1 MPLNDF
7 FKYSVESAEPGQI
20 KALLSI
26 DQNHD
31 IFKGHFPG
39 NPVTPGVT
47 QLEIIRQ
54 ILSECTQKD
63 LMLKEAKD
71 LKFLAPIVPP
81 HTDNIEVTLIY
92 REEEGRIS
100 VRCILSRH
108 EQVFTKIRGTF
119 SE

>member
-7 FKYSVESAEPGQI
+7 FTYSIESDETGQI

-31 IFKGHFPG
+31 IFNGHFPD

-47 QLEIIRQ
+47 QLEMIRQ
-54 ILSECTQKD
+54 ILSKCLQKD

-71 LKFLAPIVPP
+71 LKFLAPIIPP
-81 HTDNIEVTLIY
+81 HTNDIELTIDYKEL
-92 REEEGRIS
+92 EGRIS
-100 VRCILSRH
+100 TRCVLSQN
-108 EQVFTKIRGTF
+108 EKVFTKIRGTF

>member
-1 MPLNDF
+1 MPLTNF
-7 FKYSVESAEPGQI
+7 FKYRIESVEPGQI

-26 DQNHD
+26 DRNHD
-31 IFKGHFPG
+31 IFRGHFPG

-54 ILSECTQKD
+54 ILSECTKKD
-63 LMLKEAKD
+63 LMLKEAKY
-71 LKFLAPIVPP
+71 LKFLAPIIPP
-81 HTDNIEVTLIY
+81 HTDNIEVTINY
-92 REEEGRIS
+92 KEEEGRIS
-100 VRCILSRH
+100 TRCVLSQR